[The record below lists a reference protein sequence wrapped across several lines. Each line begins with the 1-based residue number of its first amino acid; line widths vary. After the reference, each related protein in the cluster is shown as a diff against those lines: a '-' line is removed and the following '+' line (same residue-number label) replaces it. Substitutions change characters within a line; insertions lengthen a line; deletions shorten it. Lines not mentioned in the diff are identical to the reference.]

1 MFDWFEKTAPIRVK
15 FKALEAVLA
24 ALTGSA
30 FVTALVLADG
40 HWTLPV
46 VTGLVMIMT
55 LAVIRLA
62 AQLICTPYVDTVVRM
77 EALAAGDTTSP
88 IRYTEHADCVGR
100 MTVAMARFRDNIDEV
115 HANHETQDRVVQA
128 LLGGIGGLSAND
140 LTCRITA
147 DLPPAYEQLKQ
158 GFNQALVALGETLD
172 AVGGKARDVHN
183 GSAEIRAAS
192 EDLSQRNERQAAN
205 LEESAGSM
213 SEIATSVRETA
224 LGANEVQ
231 ATIADAHHEAT
242 AGGEVVARAI
252 AAMDRIETS
261 AQEISQI
268 ITVIDGIAFQ
278 TNLLALNAGVEA
290 ARAGDA
296 GKGFAVV
303 ANEVRALAQ
312 RSADAAKD
320 IKHLITTSTEQVSA
334 GVALVG
340 ETGDLLGRI
349 VGRVGEIRDLV
360 TTIAEAT
367 GSQSDKLQ
375 QVNAAVGEM
384 DRMTQQNA
392 AMVEQT
398 TAAARSLAEGAS
410 ELSELVGRFKT
421 GTTVRP
427 MPAAMPAARRAA
439 APARAP
445 ISGNLALAPAAT
457 GGWSEF

>member
-88 IRYTEHADCVGR
+88 IRYTQHADCVGR

-268 ITVIDGIAFQ
+268 ITVIDGIALQ
-278 TNLLALNAGVEA
+278 MI
-290 ARAGDA
+290 GDL
-296 GKGFAVV
+296 GT
-303 ANEVRALAQ
+303 ALAADKQKALRVDLLTRETENLPSAQ
-312 RSADAAKD
+312 RRQLAQERAKAVTDA
-320 IKHLITTSTEQVSA
+320 LVSA
-334 GVALVG
+334 GVQSS
-340 ETGDLLGRI
+340 RI
-349 VGRVGEIRDLV
+349 VIEWLPDASSAIQRQGAGMQVVARLKVV
-360 TTIAEAT
+360 EAKA
-367 GSQSDKLQ
+367 GS
-375 QVNAAVGEM
+375 
-384 DRMTQQNA
+384 
-392 AMVEQT
+392 
-398 TAAARSLAEGAS
+398 
-410 ELSELVGRFKT
+410 
-421 GTTVRP
+421 
-427 MPAAMPAARRAA
+427 
-439 APARAP
+439 
-445 ISGNLALAPAAT
+445 
-457 GGWSEF
+457 GW